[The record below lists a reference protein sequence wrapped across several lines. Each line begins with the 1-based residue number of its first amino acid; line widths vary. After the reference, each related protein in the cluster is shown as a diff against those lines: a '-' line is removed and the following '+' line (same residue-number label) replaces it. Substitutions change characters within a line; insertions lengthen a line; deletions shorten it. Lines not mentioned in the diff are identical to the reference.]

1 MKSRVKVGEE
11 GQVIIPK
18 KLRDQ
23 TGIKEGTEVVVEAKD
38 GAVKIRRAGPPA
50 ESYVDYFTTT
60 FSKKLDNEVD
70 VKKLLEDAHP
80 VLKGGRPPEPQRQGG
95 DPCESKDL

>member
-1 MKSRVKVGEE
+1 MKSRMKVGEK
-11 GQVIIPK
+11 GRIVTPK
-18 KLRDQ
+18 QLRDQ

-60 FSKKLDNEVD
+60 FSKKPDHEVD
-70 VKKLLEDAHP
+70 VKKLLEEERTVP
-80 VLKGGRPPEPQRQGG
+80 RNV
-95 DPCESKDL
+95 